1 MVEPGWRA
9 HFARVLRLSRSCLYA
24 KPTKQAERDAI
35 AITELKAVSY
45 ANPYYGVARFALD
58 LGWSEKKARRIRT
71 LSGVVAAKRSKK
83 NRSSSSPAAEVA
95 VPPNALKSYVDFKDP
110 DRPQD
115 GQSYARM
122 VNADAWV
129 QDFTHVDFMGM
140 RVYIATVL
148 ILKTRQI
155 LGWSI
160 SLRHDQ
166 ELVYAAIL
174 DALSKYPSPSIL
186 HSDQGT
192 EYLSY
197 RLRDLCLKMEITLSC
212 SDRGSPWQNGFKERF
227 YSTLKDE
234 LGDVTRFKDI
244 AQLHEGLALTIYYYN
259 HKRIHTSIKMSPAA
273 YAAKLKTESVVTV

>member
-1 MVEPGWRA
+1 
-9 HFARVLRLSRSCLYA
+9 LYA
-24 KPTKQAERDAI
+24 KPTKQAKRDAI

-45 ANPYYGVARFALD
+45 TNPYYGVARFALD

-83 NRSSSSPAAEVA
+83 NRSSSSPVAEVA
-95 VPPNALKSYVDFKDP
+95 VPPNALKPYVDFKDP

-122 VNADAWV
+122 VNAGAWM

-160 SLRHDQ
+160 SLKHDQ

-174 DALSKYPSPSIL
+174 DALSKYPPPSIL

-273 YAAKLKTESVVTV
+273 YAAKLKTESVVTI